1 MYAYDDNGT
10 LRLMASLP
18 VRLRL
23 PDGLTRTGLDEL
35 ATAQLAELLIYPA
48 TEVKP
53 SFDPATQY
61 LGEPTLK
68 LSKGAVTATYPVVD
82 KSKEQIA
89 AEVDAAKAAKLAEL
103 ADARWEAETGGLT
116 LPDGTIIKTDRES
129 QGLLT
134 GAAFSATLDPETP
147 IEWKGANGWVVLM
160 PQEVLQ
166 IAGLVRQHV
175 QGCFSRE
182 RALSAQVEAIA
193 QDEALS
199 DAEKVEAIR
208 AVYW

>member
-1 MYAYDDNGT
+1 MIVSYSNEDI
-10 LRLMASLP
+10 SLYIES
-18 VRLRL
+18 V
-23 PDGLTRTGLDEL
+23 
-35 ATAQLAELLIYPA
+35 YPA
-48 TEVKP
+48 ASYRLGPEGTIVYWNDTLP
-53 SFDPATQY
+53 CPDISRASDFDSVVTRQKLEIAKC
-61 LGEPTLK
+61 LK
-68 LSKGAVTATYPVVD
+68 R
-82 KSKEQIA
+82 EEIA
-89 AEVDAAKAAKLAEL
+89 R
-103 ADARWEAETGGLT
+103 ARWRAETGGLT
-116 LPDGTIIKTDRES
+116 LPDGTVIKTDRES
-129 QGLLT
+129 QALLT

-166 IAGLVRQHV
+166 IAGLVRRHV

-208 AVYW
+208 AVHW